1 MFNNKYLLFQLLT
14 ILLNWGICYGRVVY
28 IQIHGEKPGIGC
40 MDDASSQLKVMSS
53 MDGLGDP
60 QDGLGYTGMIR
71 ASCMTQNFGPNAPY
85 YRRPKRII
93 TQHFLL
99 QNNGD
104 FINNGHRG
112 HHTSRR
118 MYHQTYA
125 LALSLGIDPDAE
137 TCCGGSFDDIINY
150 IYTLPP
156 EDDPILVVN
165 QHGVCY
171 SLIEALALSFGQ
183 SVDVGKFGKDEDRV
197 WTMIDGKFV
206 EEWFMCCPGIT
217 NKQKARCSQGE
228 PAWVSSYN
236 FPNQQQK
243 PPIVREPEY
252 PSFIFTP
259 SNERNSIGWNYNSY
273 LRKRGVWSGE
283 ECFNEDLVKP
293 YVNTTDFD
301 NFDLRK
307 RDNKQQKE
315 QNNETAD
322 NEKDDK
328 SNKDEINDEENSSI
342 LNKING
348 IIIPGILLVIL
359 LFIL

>member
-1 MFNNKYLLFQLLT
+1 
-14 ILLNWGICYGRVVY
+14 
-28 IQIHGEKPGIGC
+28 
-40 MDDASSQLKVMSS
+40 MDDKSPQLHAMSS
-53 MDGLGDP
+53 MEGLGDP
-60 QDGLGYTGMIR
+60 QDGLGYTGMLR
-71 ASCMTQNFGPNAPY
+71 ASCMTQNFGPNAPF

-93 TQHFLL
+93 TQHFFL

-137 TCCGGSFDDIINY
+137 PCCGGSFDDIINY
-150 IYTLPP
+150 IYSLPE

-165 QHGVCY
+165 QHGVCNT
-171 SLIEALALSFGQ
+171 LIKGLAMAYGK
-183 SVDVGKFGKDEDRV
+183 SVDVNKFGKDEDRI
-197 WTMIDGKFV
+197 WTMIDGEFV
-206 EEWFMCCPGIT
+206 EEWFMCCSPIT
-217 NKQKARCSQGE
+217 NKQKARCSQGQPE
-228 PAWVSSYN
+228 WSKTYQFKGGN
-236 FPNQQQK
+236 QQK
-243 PPIVREPEY
+243 PPIVREIEY
-252 PSFIFTP
+252 PSYIFTP

-293 YVNTTDFD
+293 YVNVT

-307 RDNKQQKE
+307 RSEDEQQKE
-315 QNNETAD
+315 KNNETVD
-322 NEKDDK
+322 NENDK

-348 IIIPGILLVIL
+348 IVIPGILLVIL